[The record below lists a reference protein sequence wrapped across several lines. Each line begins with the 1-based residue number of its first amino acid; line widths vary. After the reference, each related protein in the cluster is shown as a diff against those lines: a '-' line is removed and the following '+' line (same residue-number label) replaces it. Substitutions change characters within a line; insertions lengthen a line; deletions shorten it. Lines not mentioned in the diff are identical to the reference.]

1 MDKEI
6 DPSNIGKHEN
16 LIKQAQVE
24 MAKTDVL
31 VCGKCHNV
39 YHFIELFKQH
49 KDKGC
54 TKDSSLKDCVSFFI
68 HQKKIQIILKFNFNR
83 KKQNQKFGHSSYGK
97 HHKLI
102 ILMILDKPM

>member
-16 LIKQAQVE
+16 LIKQAQAE

-54 TKDSSLKDCVSFFI
+54 TKDSSLRDCVSLSQNFTGGN
-68 HQKKIQIILKFNFNR
+68 QIFTILCLR
-83 KKQNQKFGHSSYGK
+83 
-97 HHKLI
+97 
-102 ILMILDKPM
+102 